1 MKKQTIIRAAALAA
15 LSITAI
21 ILGIIV
27 FTPQE
32 QENTFVEIQPIKT
45 PEVMHIELAG
55 ATNTPI
61 APTIPPMPIPTE
73 EATPA
78 PKASPTSHP
87 QKKGDGLFTL
97 RIKDRTISVAYGV
110 EEKTLEKTPGWL
122 TTSVLPGEDGMC
134 VVYGHRNRN
143 HLKVLE
149 NVERG
154 DTITVTMDD
163 GTVYT
168 YTVSDITIYENTE
181 DLSLPVMDG
190 KTLVLVTCYP
200 FRYSGHAPGKCVVLS
215 RIQVNS

>member
-1 MKKQTIIRAAALAA
+1 MKKQTIIRAAVLAA
-15 LSITAI
+15 LSITVI
-21 ILGIIV
+21 ILGIIA

-45 PEVMHIELAG
+45 PEVMRIELAG

-78 PKASPTSHP
+78 QTASPTLCP
-87 QKKGDGLFTL
+87 QKEGDRLFTL

-149 NVERG
+149 DVVRG

-163 GTVYT
+163 GTVYS
-168 YTVSDITIYENTE
+168 YTISDITIYENTA

-190 KTLVLVTCYP
+190 KTLVMVTCYP
-200 FRYSGHAPGKCVVLS
+200 FRYSGHAPGKYLVSAVLDS
-215 RIQVNS
+215 

>member
-1 MKKQTIIRAAALAA
+1 MKKQTIIRAAVLAA

-21 ILGIIV
+21 ILCIIA

-32 QENTFVEIQPIKT
+32 QENTFVELQPITT
-45 PEVMHIELAG
+45 PEIVHTEPAG
-55 ATNTPI
+55 ETNTSL
-61 APTIPPMPIPTE
+61 APTIPPTSAQTE

-78 PKASPTSHP
+78 PTASPTLRP
-87 QKKGDGLFTL
+87 QKEGDGLFTL
-97 RIKDRTISVAYGV
+97 DIKGSTISVAYGV
-110 EEKTLEKTPGWL
+110 EEKTLDKTPGWL

-149 NVERG
+149 NVKRD
-154 DTITVTMDD
+154 DTITVTMDE

-168 YTVSDITIYENTE
+168 YTVSDITIYENTA

-190 KTLVLVTCYP
+190 KTLVLMTCYP
-200 FRYSGHAPGKCVVLS
+200 FRYSGHAPGKCVVTA
-215 RIQVNS
+215 RFIG